1 MKEKNEFSKRI
12 VFIYNYFKSHCADFG
27 VSKPTKE
34 AFITFLGISRG
45 KLQSWE
51 RGYWPKDEDLQSI
64 SQKMRLSFAWLAF
77 GTGEPF
83 DVQDTRP
90 VQTAGMDAMQS
101 ATGHDIDPLRRMTQ
115 AIGIPEDAWSISDY
129 LGIPA
134 ADAGAYIQKVMACRQ
149 SQPPQSLP
157 LPELWR
163 EAARRRHPGVA
174 RLGTWQ
180 ESRGTGGGRAAGA
193 AHPARHGRHADG
205 ARRNE
210 RAGAGTYPELRQAR
224 RRRRGGRRRHETGT
238 VCANCIFMSNM
249 RILQ

>member
-163 EAARRRHPGVA
+163 EAARRRYGVTPAWLDSGLGRSHEA
-174 RLGTWQ
+174 RAEEEPQELRTLRGMVDMLTAHGGTNEQVQ
-180 ESRGTGGGRAAGA
+180 ELILNYGKRGDAGA
-193 AHPARHGRHADG
+193 EAGDG
-205 ARRNE
+205 TKREQSVRTAFYE
-210 RAGAGTYPELRQAR
+210 A
-224 RRRRGGRRRHETGT
+224 
-238 VCANCIFMSNM
+238 
-249 RILQ
+249 

>member
-115 AIGIPEDAWSISDY
+115 AIGIPEDPWSVSDY

-163 EAARRRHPGVA
+163 EAARRRYGVTPAWLDSGLGRSHEA
-174 RLGTWQ
+174 RAEEEPQELRTLRGMVDMLTAHGGTNEQVQ
-180 ESRGTGGGRAAGA
+180 ELILNYGKRGDAGA
-193 AHPARHGRHADG
+193 EAGDG
-205 ARRNE
+205 TKREQSVRTAF
-210 RAGAGTYPELRQAR
+210 L
-224 RRRRGGRRRHETGT
+224 
-238 VCANCIFMSNM
+238 
-249 RILQ
+249 

>member
-163 EAARRRHPGVA
+163 EAARRRYGVTPEWLDSGLGRSHEA
-174 RLGTWQ
+174 RAEEEPQELRTLRGMVDMLTAHGGTNEQVQ
-180 ESRGTGGGRAAGA
+180 ELILNYGKRGDAGA
-193 AHPARHGRHADG
+193 EAGDG
-205 ARRNE
+205 TKREQSVRTAF
-210 RAGAGTYPELRQAR
+210 L
-224 RRRRGGRRRHETGT
+224 
-238 VCANCIFMSNM
+238 
-249 RILQ
+249 

>member
-101 ATGHDIDPLRRMTQ
+101 ATGHDIDSLRRMTQ

-163 EAARRRHPGVA
+163 EAARRRYGVTPAWLDSGLGRSHEA
-174 RLGTWQ
+174 RAEEEPQELRTLRGMVDMLTAHGGTNEQVQ
-180 ESRGTGGGRAAGA
+180 ELILNYGKRGDAGA
-193 AHPARHGRHADG
+193 EAGDG
-205 ARRNE
+205 TKREQSVRTAF
-210 RAGAGTYPELRQAR
+210 L
-224 RRRRGGRRRHETGT
+224 
-238 VCANCIFMSNM
+238 
-249 RILQ
+249 

>member
-163 EAARRRHPGVA
+163 EAARRRYGVTPAWLDSGLGRSHEA
-174 RLGTWQ
+174 RAEEEPQELRTLRGMVDMLTAHGGTNEQVQ
-180 ESRGTGGGRAAGA
+180 ELILNYGKRGDAGA
-193 AHPARHGRHADG
+193 EAGDG
-205 ARRNE
+205 TKREQSVRTAF
-210 RAGAGTYPELRQAR
+210 L
-224 RRRRGGRRRHETGT
+224 
-238 VCANCIFMSNM
+238 
-249 RILQ
+249 

>member
-134 ADAGAYIQKVMACRQ
+134 C
-149 SQPPQSLP
+149 
-157 LPELWR
+157 
-163 EAARRRHPGVA
+163 RRRSLHTESHGVQA
-174 RLGTWQ
+174 VTAAAVSAA
-180 ESRGTGGGRAAGA
+180 SRAVA
-193 AHPARHGRHADG
+193 
-205 ARRNE
+205 
-210 RAGAGTYPELRQAR
+210 
-224 RRRRGGRRRHETGT
+224 GGRRRRYGVTPAWLDSGLGRSHEARAEEEPQELRTLRGMVDMLTAHGGT
-238 VCANCIFMSNM
+238 NEQVQEL
-249 RILQ
+249 ILNYGKRGDAGAEAGDGTKREQSVRTAFL

>member
-163 EAARRRHPGVA
+163 EAARRRYGVTPAWLDSGLGRSHEA
-174 RLGTWQ
+174 RAEEEPQELRTLRGMVDMLTAHGGTSEQVQ
-180 ESRGTGGGRAAGA
+180 ELILNYGKRGDAGA
-193 AHPARHGRHADG
+193 EAGDG
-205 ARRNE
+205 TKREQSVRTAF
-210 RAGAGTYPELRQAR
+210 L
-224 RRRRGGRRRHETGT
+224 
-238 VCANCIFMSNM
+238 
-249 RILQ
+249 

>member
-163 EAARRRHPGVA
+163 EAARRRYGVTPAWLDSGLGRSHEA
-174 RLGTWQ
+174 RAEEEPQELRTLRGMVDILTAHGGTNEQVQ
-180 ESRGTGGGRAAGA
+180 ELILNYGKRGDAGA
-193 AHPARHGRHADG
+193 EAGDG
-205 ARRNE
+205 TKREQSVRTAF
-210 RAGAGTYPELRQAR
+210 L
-224 RRRRGGRRRHETGT
+224 
-238 VCANCIFMSNM
+238 
-249 RILQ
+249 

>member
-163 EAARRRHPGVA
+163 EAARRRYGVTPAWLDSGLGRSHEA
-174 RLGTWQ
+174 RAEEEPQELRTLRGMVDMLTAHGGTNEQVQELILNYGKLGD
-180 ESRGTGGGRAAGA
+180 AGA
-193 AHPARHGRHADG
+193 EAGDG
-205 ARRNE
+205 TKREQSVRTAF
-210 RAGAGTYPELRQAR
+210 L
-224 RRRRGGRRRHETGT
+224 
-238 VCANCIFMSNM
+238 
-249 RILQ
+249 

>member
-51 RGYWPKDEDLQSI
+51 RGSWPKDEDLQSI

-115 AIGIPEDAWSISDY
+115 AIGIPEDAGSISDY

-163 EAARRRHPGVA
+163 EAARRRYGVTPAWLDSGLGRSHEA
-174 RLGTWQ
+174 RAEEEPQELRTLRGMVDMLTAHGGTNEQVQ
-180 ESRGTGGGRAAGA
+180 ELILNYGKRGDAGA
-193 AHPARHGRHADG
+193 EAGDG
-205 ARRNE
+205 TKREQSVRTAF
-210 RAGAGTYPELRQAR
+210 L
-224 RRRRGGRRRHETGT
+224 
-238 VCANCIFMSNM
+238 
-249 RILQ
+249 